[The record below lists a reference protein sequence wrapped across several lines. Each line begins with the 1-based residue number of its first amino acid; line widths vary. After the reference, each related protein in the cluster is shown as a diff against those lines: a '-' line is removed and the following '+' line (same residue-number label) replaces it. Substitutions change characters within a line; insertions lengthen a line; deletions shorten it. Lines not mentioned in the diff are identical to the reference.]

1 MLLPLP
7 GLPRKL
13 TLTWGHLCSYT
24 ESYTFL
30 PCYTDYRSQR
40 WCSHFPLVSAQ
51 LLLPTSYKNL
61 SLPQFMESS
70 SFYFYHS
77 LWPWCSQ
84 RPRSPSVWHW
94 ASCFHHP
101 TGWFQYSWG
110 KPTPQSWHSCLV
122 FTALQ
127 FWPFASRVTHY
138 AVSQSRTL
146 WSQTL
151 IFYSQNSYPCSFIPL
166 TYSKL
171 LMPGLPPTL
180 SDRQYAQ
187 PDFFLP

>member
-13 TLTWGHLCSYT
+13 TLTWEHLCSYT
-24 ESYTFL
+24 EGYISL

-40 WCSHFPLVSAQ
+40 WCSHFPLVSAR
-51 LLLPTSYKNL
+51 LLLPTSYKSL
-61 SLPQFMESS
+61 SVPQFMESS
-70 SFYFYHS
+70 YFYFYHS

-84 RPRSPSVWHW
+84 RPRSPSLWHW

-110 KPTPQSWHSCLV
+110 KHTPQSWHSWLV
-122 FTALQ
+122 FTALL
-127 FWPFASRVTHY
+127 FWPLASRVTHCCFK
-138 AVSQSRTL
+138 
-146 WSQTL
+146 
-151 IFYSQNSYPCSFIPL
+151 IQNSVIPNSHILFSELLSLLLYSFDLFKITNAWP
-166 TYSKL
+166 T
-171 LMPGLPPTL
+171 PTL